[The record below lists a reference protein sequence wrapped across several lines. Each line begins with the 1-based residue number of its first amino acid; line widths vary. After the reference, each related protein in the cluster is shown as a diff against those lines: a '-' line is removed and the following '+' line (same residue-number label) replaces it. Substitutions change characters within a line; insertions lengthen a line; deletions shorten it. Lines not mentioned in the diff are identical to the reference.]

1 MSIRVQDVEP
11 KDIPACI
18 EFLRTADGRV
28 ASILFGSADVAAGV
42 EDARYVKVAWLERP
56 KKSGGDALVG
66 LAVGEVEDAEDGT
79 EVHLTLAIR
88 DACAVDGVAT
98 RLMGSTFAA
107 VAFDQDV
114 RRLVATVPP
123 LNARGRLLAD
133 CFGLTEEGLIVSG
146 PQGESSGATL
156 WARTFHRD
164 AAEPGMPLFYLEDVV
179 DAMDQQDGETYA
191 YVDLKSGETKVE
203 YRFDDMWDSY
213 AFDEDEEE
221 EEDEDEDDGEGEAYW
236 RALPGRYEMND
247 MGTMRTFARAH
258 GGASSDD
265 LLDATH
271 GRGAYRRFKDEAE
284 EHNLLDAYYAYQRD
298 AHREVA
304 IGWFDK
310 LGLTWTEGSRPR
322 RPRLVD

>member
-28 ASILFGSADVAAGV
+28 TSILFGSTDAAAGI
-42 EDARYVKVAWLERP
+42 EDARYVKVAWQERP
-56 KKSGGDALVG
+56 KKSGGDVLVG
-66 LAVGEVEDAEDGT
+66 LAVGEVEDAEDGI

-98 RLMGSTFAA
+98 DLMRSTFSAI
-107 VAFDQDV
+107 AFDQGV

-133 CFGLTEEGLIVSG
+133 CFGLTEEGLYVSG
-146 PQGESSGATL
+146 AEGASSAGTL
-156 WARTFHRD
+156 WARIFHRD
-164 AAEPGMPLFYLEDVV
+164 TAEPGEPLFYLEDVV
-179 DAMDQQDGETYA
+179 DAMDQQDDETSAYA
-191 YVDLKSGETKVE
+191 DLKSGQTKVE
-203 YRFDDMWDSY
+203 FHFDDMWDPY
-213 AFDEDEEE
+213 MDDEDEE
-221 EEDEDEDDGEGEAYW
+221 EEDEDEDDGESEAYW
-236 RALPGRYEMND
+236 RELPGRYEMHD
-247 MGTMRTFARAH
+247 MGTMRTFAQAH

-271 GRGAYRRFKDEAE
+271 GRGAYRRFKDEADK
-284 EHNLLDAYYAYQRD
+284 HNLLDAYYAYQRD

-322 RPRLVD
+322 RPHLVD